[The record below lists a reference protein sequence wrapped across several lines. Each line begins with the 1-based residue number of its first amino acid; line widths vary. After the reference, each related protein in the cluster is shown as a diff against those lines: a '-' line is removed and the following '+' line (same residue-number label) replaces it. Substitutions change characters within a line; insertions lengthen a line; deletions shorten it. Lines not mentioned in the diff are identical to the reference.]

1 VEPFGSPCKLFA
13 SVALVT
19 LVLGVLACGD
29 TSEDATVATVGK
41 HTKVSRATLNHWM
54 ELTLGGDYRPLFHAS
69 FPAGLVSDPP
79 DYERCTRASAAIPEV
94 PGKPK
99 LTADQR
105 RLKCRQLYPAIK
117 EQALNSL
124 LSSLWIREEAREL
137 GVSEPRGTEVAT
149 RLRAYIAHDFK
160 SPAEFREVIA
170 QQHRSL
176 SDVRY
181 TIQSTLLQSSIADRL
196 KAQAAQL
203 GGQSQAA
210 LYKLVVQN
218 NAKWQARTSC
228 SAGYRSSQCKQYRS
242 GSEVKPPANIVLEY
256 FRKGIG

>member
-1 VEPFGSPCKLFA
+1 M
-13 SVALVT
+13 
-19 LVLGVLACGD
+19 
-29 TSEDATVATVGK
+29 VGQ

-54 ELTLGGDYRPLFHAS
+54 ELTLGGDYRPLFQAT

-79 DYERCTRASAAIPEV
+79 DYERCTKVSAAIPEI

-105 RLKCRQLYPAIK
+105 RLKCRQLYAAIQ
-117 EQALNSL
+117 EQTLNSL

-137 GVSEPRGTEVAT
+137 GVSAPRGTEVAAQ
-149 RLRAYIAHDFK
+149 LRAYIAHDFK
-160 SPAEFREVIA
+160 TPAEFREVIA
-170 QQHRSL
+170 DQHRGL

-181 TIQSTLLQSSIADRL
+181 TIQSTLLQSAIADRR

-210 LYKLVVQN
+210 LYKLALQN

-228 SAGYRSSQCKQYRS
+228 SAGYRSSQCKQYR